1 MVTLNICKLHFT
13 SPLHIGDQKNDDYG
27 ISLKTISSD
36 TMYAAMTAVLAK
48 SGVSLPEDGDLGFT
62 ISSLFPYYQKSSDS
76 SSVFFFPQPLQARLP
91 QLKDLGVRKKVKKV
105 RWLDTCFFEKVL
117 KGEHL
122 FENCNETDIKCIH
135 GEYLSEQEIP
145 SDFISSQVIQRV
157 TLQSRVG
164 EKDALPYYVDRVSFK
179 DHAGLFF
186 IVEGDLSNLD
196 MALDL
201 LSLEGIG
208 TDRNVGNGFFDYM
221 RETIELDIPQE
232 SEYSVSLSLLIPESK
247 EQFDSL
253 VSSDKVAYD
262 IERRGGWITT
272 YPFQSLRKNAI
283 FGFIPGSVFYN
294 KAQGVQPIGSI
305 VDLRPEVEFK
315 NEKLHPIWRSGKAL
329 LLPIIIQ

>member
-1 MVTLNICKLHFT
+1 MATLNICKLHFS

-48 SGVSLPEDGDLGFT
+48 SGVGLPDDGNLGFT

-76 SSVFFFPQPLQARLP
+76 SSVFFFPQPLQTRLP

-105 RWLDTCFFEKVL
+105 KWLDTGYFEKVL

-122 FENCNETDIKCIH
+122 FEDCDSTDIKCIH
-135 GEYLSEQEIP
+135 GEYLSDQFVP
-145 SDFISSQVIQRV
+145 NDFIGSQVIQRV

-179 DHAGLFF
+179 DYSGLYF
-186 IVEGDLSNLD
+186 IVEGDTAMLD
-196 MALDL
+196 QALAL

-208 TDRNVGNGFFDYM
+208 TDRNVGNGFFDYEM
-221 RETIELDIPQE
+221 TTLSLDVPQR
-232 SEYSVSLSLLIPESK
+232 SEYAVSLSLLMPESK
-247 EQFDSL
+247 EEFEKL
-253 VSSDKVAYD
+253 IASDKVAYD

-272 YPFQSLRKNAI
+272 YPFQRLRKNAI
-283 FGFIPGSVFYN
+283 YGFTPGSVFC
-294 KAQGVQPIGSI
+294 KESDGLQSIGRI
-305 VDLRPEVEFK
+305 VDLRPNVEFTS
-315 NEKLHPIWRSGKAL
+315 EKLHPIWRSGKAL
-329 LLPIIIQ
+329 LLPIIIE